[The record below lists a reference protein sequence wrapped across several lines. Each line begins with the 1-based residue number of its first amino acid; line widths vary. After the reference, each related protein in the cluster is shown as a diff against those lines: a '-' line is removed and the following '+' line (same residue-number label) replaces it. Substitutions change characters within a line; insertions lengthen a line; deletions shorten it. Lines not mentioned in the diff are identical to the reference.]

1 MSISPSANGK
11 LTLLEKV
18 GYGAGDTASNIFYQ
32 AFNIVLFYFYTDV
45 WGISPGIVGTIFLVA
60 RFWDAIN
67 DPAMGILAD
76 RTQTRM
82 GRYRPYLL
90 WLAIPFGVIGFLTFA
105 SPGLAFRRRGFA
117 GRAITGLCARV
128 LKGCLKLEP
137 EISVGRKPEEDP
149 AFVERRAREVFCTPW
164 EETNAHVIDAKQ
176 SPEAVLSEL
185 KTLIWSA
192 I

>member
-1 MSISPSANGK
+1 MASTPTSLNNGK
-11 LTLLEKV
+11 LTLLEKI

-32 AFNIVLFYFYTDV
+32 AFNIVLFYYYTDV

-105 SPGLAFRRRGFA
+105 SPGLEGGMKIFYAASTYTLLGMIYT
-117 GRAITGLCARV
+117 AINVPYSAPV
-128 LKGCLKLEP
+128 P
-137 EISVGRKPEEDP
+137 SVPP
-149 AFVERRAREVFCTPW
+149 
-164 EETNAHVIDAKQ
+164 
-176 SPEAVLSEL
+176 
-185 KTLIWSA
+185 
-192 I
+192 